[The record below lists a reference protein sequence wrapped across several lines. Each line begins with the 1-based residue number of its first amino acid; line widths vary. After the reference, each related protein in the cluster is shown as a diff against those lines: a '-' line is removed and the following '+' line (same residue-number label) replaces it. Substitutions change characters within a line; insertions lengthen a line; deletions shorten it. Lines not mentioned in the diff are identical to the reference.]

1 MLLGAGIMLCLIG
14 VISGTL
20 TMRPH
25 AGLQRSVI
33 ILGVLLMV
41 AATVWAIFD
50 PATWAPR

>member
-41 AATVWAIFD
+41 AATIWAIFD